1 VRALDAR
8 VELAGQN
15 PRLAACDLLVS
26 RHRNVAW
33 SCVQQYR
40 RSSES
45 AEDLIQVGYVG
56 LLKAINNFDPAFNSS
71 LAAYARPCI
80 TGEIRR
86 HFRDMGWQVH
96 LARSMKKLVLQVR
109 AAERQLTRQLGH
121 MPADAELASHLGLSD
136 RDIRDARRAELVLR
150 PWSLDAPLGG
160 LSGAASLVI
169 SSVGRI
175 RRWSTCSACGPSPRT
190 GRAAKS

>member
-121 MPADAELASHLGLSD
+121 MRPTRSWPATWDSAIGISGM
-136 RDIRDARRAELVLR
+136 
-150 PWSLDAPLGG
+150 PGG
-160 LSGAASLVI
+160 RNWCSGH
-169 SSVGRI
+169 GRWT
-175 RRWSTCSACGPSPRT
+175 RRWAACPARL
-190 GRAAKS
+190 A